1 MSQPMEEDN
10 GENIEIVLIQ
20 HMVRL
25 LQRHQLNGP
34 QAKNLLDKVRVL
46 VDAQSSYK
54 SHASFPD
61 TLP

>member
-1 MSQPMEEDN
+1 MEQDH

-25 LQRHQLNGP
+25 LPRHQLNGP

-46 VDAQSSYK
+46 VDAQSSNEA
-54 SHASFPD
+54 HASLPE

>member
-1 MSQPMEEDN
+1 MSQPMEQDCGEDV
-10 GENIEIVLIQ
+10 GMVLIQ

-25 LQRHQLNGP
+25 LKHHHLNGP

-54 SHASFPD
+54 LH
-61 TLP
+61 TNLPNNLP